1 MPFMATFPGLP
12 FGWYLKVE
20 LFIQNG
26 YGASQL
32 QFDNYSVVALLT
44 KT

>member
-1 MPFMATFPGLP
+1 MATFPAKPL
-12 FGWYLKVE
+12 GWFLKIE

-32 QFDNYSVVALLT
+32 QIDNYQMVALCT